1 MASLRYMMETI
12 IYSKIGTNN
21 RKAMNDNAKR
31 MNPLVLFLAY
41 VIRNDATNINP
52 MAIKDAHILSMDD
65 TGITTPVYVDFR
77 CSYHIT
83 KKA

>member
-31 MNPLVLFLAY
+31 MNPFVLFLAY